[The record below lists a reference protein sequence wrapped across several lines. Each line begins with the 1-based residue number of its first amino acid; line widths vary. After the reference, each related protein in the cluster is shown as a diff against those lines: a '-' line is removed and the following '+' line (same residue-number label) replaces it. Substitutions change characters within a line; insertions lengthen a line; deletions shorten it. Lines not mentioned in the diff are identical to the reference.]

1 MICFFLKKNLEI
13 KWKLN
18 SNDTTKKTPVIVTFL
33 VQLQVWEFTVSRKRD
48 TITDDFLW
56 KFWSLQNIIFTST
69 EVAGWRFLISSNILN
84 VSLSLSV
91 INEFNHNLLSG
102 ASKSSCSR
110 RFTVFGSGNFYR
122 WSSENSKGQ
131 G

>member
-1 MICFFLKKNLEI
+1 MICFFLKKNIEI

-33 VQLQVWEFTVSRKRD
+33 VQLQVWEFTVSRG

-56 KFWSLQNIIFTST
+56 NFWSLQNIIFTFT
-69 EVAGWRFLISSNILN
+69 EVAGWQFLISSNILN

-102 ASKSSCSR
+102 DSKSSCSR